1 VQWARPVLVA
11 QVAFAGW
18 TEEGLLR
25 HASFVAL
32 REDKPPQEVEMP
44 RPVARSRATAGAAAR
59 LTHPERVLWPAA
71 EGQPAITKA
80 MLADYYARLA
90 PRLLPHLRGRPLS
103 ILRTPDGIE
112 AERFFQRHASPGLSP
127 LLKQVRIAGQAKPYL
142 MIEDEG
148 GLLALAQISA
158 TELHP
163 WGALAEAPERPDR
176 LVFDL
181 DPGPGV
187 EFAAIRAAARRV
199 RDLLAARGLTG
210 FPRISGG
217 KGIHVVV
224 PIAAPRRGPAPD
236 WPRAKAFALEL
247 CRVLEKEEPAR
258 FTTRMAKSAREGRIF
273 LDYLRNDRLATAIA
287 AWSPR
292 ARPGAPVARPLSWA
306 ALARVD
312 RADAVRLPALLSGR
326 LPADPWTDFAAAAAP
341 LP

>member
-1 VQWARPVLVA
+1 MPNPIP
-11 QVAFAGW
+11 
-18 TEEGLLR
+18 T
-25 HASFVAL
+25 
-32 REDKPPQEVEMP
+32 PP
-44 RPVARSRATAGAAAR
+44 AIAGAGAR

-71 EGQPAITKA
+71 ESEPAITKG
-80 MLADYYARLA
+80 MLAEYYARLA
-90 PRLLPHLRGRPLS
+90 PLLLPHLRGRPLS

-112 AERFFQRHASPGLSP
+112 GERFFQRHATAGLSP
-127 LLKQVRIAGQAKPYL
+127 LLKPVRIAGQPKPFL

-163 WGALAEAPERPDR
+163 WGAMAAAPERPDR

-181 DPGPGV
+181 DPGPGIA
-187 EFAAIRAAARRV
+187 FAAIRAAARRL
-199 RDLLAARGLTG
+199 RALLAERGLTG

-236 WPRAKAFALEL
+236 WPRAKAFALDL
-247 CRVLEKEEPAR
+247 CRVLEKDEPAR

-312 RADAVRLPALLSGR
+312 RADAVRLPALLAGP
-326 LPADPWTDFAAAAAP
+326 LPADPWADFADAAAP
-341 LP
+341 LPAAADSVRTAR